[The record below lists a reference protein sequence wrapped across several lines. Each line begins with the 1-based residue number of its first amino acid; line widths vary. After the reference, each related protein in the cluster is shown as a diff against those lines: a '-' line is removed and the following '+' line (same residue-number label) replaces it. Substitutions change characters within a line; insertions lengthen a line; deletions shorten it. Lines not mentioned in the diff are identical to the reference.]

1 MTGKELRKGF
11 RWPWRTAT
19 GRTVAAQLG
28 SALFGLSRASIAVG
42 LITAGLITAGLIAGS
57 RTDPAAAAEP
67 GLVIELNKVEDL
79 DGGCVGSLLLTNQL
93 GVALDRFN
101 LDLFLF
107 DASEVIVRRIMIDMA
122 PLRSGKTR
130 VAMFHLIDGAC
141 SGLSRVLVNDIP
153 TCRAESGGELDC
165 LAGLSV
171 SSRSAVELVK

>member
-1 MTGKELRKGF
+1 MTRKGLRKGF
-11 RWPWRTAT
+11 RWPWRTAAR
-19 GRTVAAQLG
+19 RTV
-28 SALFGLSRASIAVG
+28 SARPGGVLIGLSLVLIALGVITGG
-42 LITAGLITAGLIAGS
+42 LIIGG

-67 GLVIELNKVEDL
+67 GLLIELNKVEDL
-79 DGGCVGSLLLTNQL
+79 DGGCVGSLLLTNRL

-107 DASEVIVRRIMIDMA
+107 DASEVIVRRILIDLA